1 MTGLL
6 KSLGLWIVYGGLL
19 LAAAAVMV
27 LGRADPPL
35 VERLRLQVTDAVVP
49 ILDVLSRP
57 VDGLTRAA
65 EQVQSWTWLAEEN
78 TRLKAEREQLLQWQ
92 AVARRLEAENASL
105 RSLLNYVPDP
115 AMRSVAAR
123 VIANSTSAF
132 AHSVVVNAG
141 SNDGVSKG
149 QMVVTGEGMAGRV
162 ATVSPRAALVLLIT
176 DLNSRVPVFVGA
188 SRAMAILAGDNSER
202 PRLIHRIGE
211 GAIAP
216 GDIVVTSGLAG
227 GLPPGQPIGVIDDDA
242 GTVIRVRP
250 FVDRSRLEFVR
261 LVAYDAPA
269 SPSMPGVPAD
279 GKGKRTPG
287 GGTASGASGGGAST
301 P

>member
-6 KSLGLWIVYGGLL
+6 KYLAQWIVYGGLL
-19 LAAAAVMV
+19 FAAVAVMV

-65 EQVQSWTWLAEEN
+65 QRVQSWTWLAEDN
-78 TRLKAEREQLLQWQ
+78 ARLKAEREQLLQWQ

-105 RSLLNYVPDP
+105 RALLHYVPDP
-115 AMRSVAAR
+115 KTRSIAAR

-141 SNDGVSKG
+141 ANDGLAKG
-149 QMVVTGEGMAGRV
+149 QMAVTGEGLAGRV
-162 ATVSPRAALVLLIT
+162 AAVSPRAALVVLIT
-176 DLNSRVPVFVGA
+176 DLNSRVPVVVGP

-202 PRLIHRIGE
+202 PKLIHRVGE
-211 GAIAP
+211 GVIGP
-216 GDIVVTSGLAG
+216 GDLVVTSGIAG
-227 GLPPGQPIGVIDDDA
+227 GLPPGQPIGIVDDAA
-242 GTVIRVRP
+242 GTVVRVRP
-250 FVDRSRLEFVR
+250 FVDRSRLEFLR
-261 LVAYDAPA
+261 IVAYEVPA
-269 SPSMPGVPAD
+269 TPSMPELSHGGRAKRAAAAGV
-279 GKGKRTPG
+279 
-287 GGTASGASGGGAST
+287 ST

>member
-1 MTGLL
+1 MAGFL

-65 EQVQSWTWLAEEN
+65 ERIQSWAWLAEEN

-105 RSLLNYVPDP
+105 RALLDYVPDP
-115 AMRSVAAR
+115 AMRSTAAR
-123 VIANSTSAF
+123 VVANSTSAF

-141 SNDGVSKG
+141 SNDGVAKG
-149 QMVVTGEGMAGRV
+149 QMAVTGEGLAGRV
-162 ATVSPRAALVLLIT
+162 VAVSPRAALIVLVT
-176 DLNSRVPVFVGA
+176 DLNSRVPVFVGP
-188 SRAMAILAGDNSER
+188 SRVMAVLAGDNSER
-202 PRLIHRIGE
+202 PKLTHRVGE
-211 GAIAP
+211 GVIEP

-227 GLPPGQPIGVIDDDA
+227 ALPPGQPIGIVDDA
-242 GTVIRVRP
+242 QGTVIRVRP

-261 LVAYDAPA
+261 LVAYE
-269 SPSMPGVPAD
+269 VPATPSLPGPPGEGA
-279 GKGKRTPG
+279 GKGRRAVGAAPTTP
-287 GGTASGASGGGAST
+287 
-301 P
+301 